1 VGHPLDEAADI
12 GSVITTKDS
21 ERVREWLDEALSS
34 GAECLAGGEV
44 QGGVVHPTVVVKA
57 GPDVRVNNREIFAP
71 VVTVQP
77 YAEFEQAVEAVNN
90 SSYGL
95 QAGVFTLDIKRIFS
109 AFEELEVG
117 GVNVNDVSTYR
128 MDHMPYGGIK
138 QSGFGKEGPRYAIEE
153 MTEPKLLVI
162 NLS

>member
-1 VGHPLDEAADI
+1 
-12 GSVITTKDS
+12 
-21 ERVREWLDEALSS
+21 
-34 GAECLAGGEV
+34 
-44 QGGVVHPTVVVKA
+44 
-57 GPDVRVNNREIFAP
+57 
-71 VVTVQP
+71 
-77 YAEFEQAVEAVNN
+77 
-90 SSYGL
+90 
-95 QAGVFTLDIKRIFS
+95 VFTLDVKRIFS

-117 GVNVNDVSTYR
+117 GLNVNDVSTYR